1 MKFTIDTTTKT
12 ITVEESYQILELL
25 QVLDSL
31 KEYTVV
37 QTSKIEYVSVPANP
51 IYLPTIDPY
60 KVTCNSQQ

>member
-12 ITVEESYQILELL
+12 ITIEGSYQILELL
-25 QVLDSL
+25 QVLDNL

-37 QTSKIEYVSVPANP
+37 QTSKTEYVSVPANP
-51 IYLPTIDPY
+51 TYLPTIDPY